1 MSSCRQWKIG
11 SDVNSSAKIQP
22 IAQISEK
29 SQRILSRI
37 QTDSLKYTQCTTYR
51 LLWCSVLPRA
61 VVRGLGTRM

>member
-29 SQRILSRI
+29 RQRILSTDNKEHI
-37 QTDSLKYTQCTTYR
+37 Q
-51 LLWCSVLPRA
+51 PA
-61 VVRGLGTRM
+61 